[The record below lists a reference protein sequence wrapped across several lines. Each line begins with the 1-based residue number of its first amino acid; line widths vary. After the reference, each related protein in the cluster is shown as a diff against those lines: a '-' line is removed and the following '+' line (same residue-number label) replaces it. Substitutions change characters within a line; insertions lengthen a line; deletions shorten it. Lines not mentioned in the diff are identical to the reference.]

1 MRLELNITIKT
12 SWLSEINKV
21 TDSSDISY
29 NLPPMVIHQ
38 FTVKYHQALM
48 FKIKMQ

>member
-1 MRLELNITIKT
+1 MRVELNIKT

-38 FTVKYHQALM
+38 FTVKYHQAPM